1 MRRDSVSFRLLRYL
15 RPYRG
20 RLILTALLMVGFALS
35 SGMTIGMIS
44 PFVKVLFTPR
54 AAPSSAALGPRAPGV
69 GPGSQALDM
78 ALGMPAPTGSATGA
92 SGEYKPGSGIAGRAN
107 AWKQA
112 LRTWFEHF
120 FLTGDPLRSLTRI
133 CLALLVVFLL
143 KNIFDY
149 LQNVLT
155 VWVEQAV
162 VRDLRNQL
170 YAHLHDLSLSF
181 FHTRRTG
188 ALLSR
193 LTNDISLVRGALAAG
208 FSNVVKSVL
217 LLAVC
222 LFWIFWTSWR
232 LALLSLI
239 VIPPSL
245 LLIVWLGRKLRR
257 RSTITQERMA
267 DMNAILSET
276 LGGIRVV
283 KAFSMEEFEKRRF
296 AAAANDYFRAFVKQ
310 RRIGALAG
318 PFSEYLGVVA
328 ATAVLWYGGHEIL
341 LQRALEPQQFFIFLF
356 AMLQLMSPLK
366 SLSNVNATLQE
377 GLAAAV
383 RIFRILDTEP
393 AIVSR
398 PGSRPVSG
406 IRTGIEFDR
415 VGFRYGNGP
424 DVLRDVSFSV
434 RAGEVVALVGPSG
447 AGKSTL
453 VDLVARFYDPTEGTI
468 LLDGTGLKD
477 YEVGSLRRMMGI
489 VTQDPLLFNDTI
501 SRNIAYG
508 VPDADP
514 ETIRRAARAAN
525 ADRFIGEMPQGYETK
540 VGDRGTRLSGG
551 ERQRIAIARAI
562 FKDPALLL
570 LDEATSNLD
579 SESELLVQ
587 EALEVLF
594 RGRTVFVIAH
604 RLSTIQRADRIL
616 VLDQGRIVETGTHA
630 ELVNRPGLY
639 QKLHRLQF
647 RLAET
652 QSIGAH
658 SGLPGALAADQA
670 G

>member
-1 MRRDSVSFRLLRYL
+1 MPTPSIESPVSRESTSFRLLRYL

-20 RLILTALLMVGFALS
+20 RLIVTALLMVGFALS
-35 SGMTIGMIS
+35 SGITIGMIS

-54 AAPSSAALGPRAPGV
+54 PAQLVAADEAVDEGSSTAGAPAARE
-69 GPGSQALDM
+69 
-78 ALGMPAPTGSATGA
+78 
-92 SGEYKPGSGIAGRAN
+92 SGNGIASRFT
-107 AWKQA
+107 AWKQS

-120 FLTGDPLRSLTRI
+120 FLIGNPLRSLTRI
-133 CLALLVVFLL
+133 SLALLVVFLL

-162 VRDLRNQL
+162 VRDLRSQL

-181 FHTRRTG
+181 FHSRRTG

-193 LTNDISLVRGALAAG
+193 LTNDLSLVRGALAAG

-232 LALLSLI
+232 LALLSLV

-245 LLIVWLGRKLRR
+245 LLIVWVGKKLRR

-267 DMNAILSET
+267 DLNSILSET

-296 AAAANDYFRAFVKQ
+296 AGAANDYFRAFVKQ
-310 RRIGALAG
+310 QRIGAIAG
-318 PFSEYLGVVA
+318 PVSEYLGVVA
-328 ATAVLWYGGHEIL
+328 ATAVLWYGGHEVL
-341 LQRALEPQQFFIFLF
+341 LRRALEPQQFFIFLF

-377 GLAAAV
+377 GLAGAV
-383 RIFRILDTEP
+383 RIFRILDTQP

-398 PGSRPVSG
+398 PGARSIDA
-406 IRTGIEFDR
+406 IRSGIEFDR
-415 VGFRYGNGP
+415 VSFHYGNGP
-424 DVLRDVSFSV
+424 DVLRDVSLSV

-453 VDLVARFYDPTEGTI
+453 VDLVARFYDPTDGAI
-468 LLDGTGLKD
+468 SLDGTDLRD
-477 YEVGSLRRMMGI
+477 YDVGSLRRMMGI
-489 VTQDPLLFNDTI
+489 VTQDPLLFNDTVA
-501 SRNIAYG
+501 RNIAYG
-508 VPDADP
+508 VTDADP
-514 ETIRRAARAAN
+514 ETVRRAALAAN
-525 ADRFIGEMPQGYETK
+525 ADHFIREMPSGYEAK
-540 VGDRGTRLSGG
+540 VGDRGIRLSGG
-551 ERQRIAIARAI
+551 ERQRVAIARAI

-616 VLDQGRIVETGTHA
+616 VMHKGQLRESGDHQ
-630 ELVNRPGLY
+630 ELLALRGIYWKLY
-639 QKLHRLQF
+639 QLQYK
-647 RLAET
+647 
-652 QSIGAH
+652 
-658 SGLPGALAADQA
+658 DQER
-670 G
+670 

>member
-1 MRRDSVSFRLLRYL
+1 MSTESTSLRLLRYL

-20 RLILTALLMVGFALS
+20 RLILTAVLMVGFALS
-35 SGMTIGMIS
+35 SGITIGMIS

-54 AAPSSAALGPRAPGV
+54 PSTVVASPGATEAVIGAVTGGSSTTPSASAPP
-69 GPGSQALDM
+69 Q
-78 ALGMPAPTGSATGA
+78 
-92 SGEYKPGSGIAGRAN
+92 SGIAARFT
-107 AWKQA
+107 AWKQS

-120 FLTGDPLRSLTRI
+120 FLTGNPLRSLTRI
-133 CLALLVVFLL
+133 CLVLLVVFLL
-143 KNIFDY
+143 KNLFDY
-149 LQNVLT
+149 LQSLLT

-162 VRDLRNQL
+162 VRDLRNEL

-181 FHTRRTG
+181 FHSRRTG

-193 LTNDISLVRGALAAG
+193 LTNDIALVRGALAAG
-208 FSNVVKSVL
+208 FSNLIKSAL

-232 LALLSLI
+232 LALLSFL

-245 LLIVWLGRKLRR
+245 SLIVWLGRKLRR

-267 DMNAILSET
+267 DLNAILSET

-296 AAAANDYFRAFVKQ
+296 AAAAHEYFRAFVKQ
-310 RRIGALAG
+310 RRIGAMAG
-318 PFSEYLGVVA
+318 PVSEYLGVVA

-383 RIFRILDTEP
+383 RIFRILDTKP

-398 PGSRPVSG
+398 PGSRTVSG
-406 IRTGIEFDR
+406 IGTGIDFEE

-424 DVLRDVSFSV
+424 EVLHGVTSSV

-453 VDLVARFYDPTEGTI
+453 VDLVARFYDPTEGRI
-468 LLDGTGLKD
+468 LLDGTDLRD
-477 YEVGSLRRMMGI
+477 YDVASLRRMMGI

-501 SRNIAYG
+501 ARNIAYG
-508 VPDADP
+508 VPGADP
-514 ETIRRAARAAN
+514 DAVRRAALAAN
-525 ADRFIGEMPQGYETK
+525 ADPFIREMPQGYETK
-540 VGDRGTRLSGG
+540 VGERGTRLSGG
-551 ERQRIAIARAI
+551 ERQRVAIARAI

-587 EALEVLF
+587 EALDVLF

-630 ELVNRPGLY
+630 ELVRRPGLY

-647 RLAET
+647 RLAEGE
-652 QSIGAH
+652 SREALH
-658 SGLPGALAADQA
+658 GLPGALAADQA